1 MKQEAL
7 MKSRYLLFAL
17 FLIPHFAA
25 AQSFLTAQLT
35 PAQETEEITSSATGT
50 AAFALT
56 DEGLR
61 FFVTID
67 SLTGPITNAHIH
79 IGAAGISGPPVR
91 GILDEFEGNSA
102 TGIWTT
108 SDAEPLT
115 DELIADLFAG
125 NLYVN
130 VHTEQYP
137 AGEIRGQI
145 LPSSGTG
152 LRSVLTPAQT
162 GEEIESSGRGTA
174 SIQITEAGTLYF
186 VTVNNLTGPITN
198 AHFHR
203 GAIGNNGPVVH
214 GIFDNFVGN
223 TAFGIW
229 SESDDEPLTEENIVE
244 LLTGRLYINIH
255 TQQYPAG
262 EIHGQV
268 LPAGGW
274 GFTAE
279 IDTEQAG
286 EDINSTA
293 SGTGA
298 FTLTEA
304 GLIFYI
310 TFAELTGPMTNA
322 HFHLGA
328 SGVNGPPVRG
338 LMNDFVGTTAVGVW
352 RPTDDEPL
360 TDELLRSLITGD
372 IYVNIHSET
381 YPAGEIRGQV
391 LLDAGTNFYA
401 ELTPAAAGVDPELP
415 GRGTAFLSLTPDGL
429 AFRVTHDSLSGPLTN
444 AHFHRGEIGV
454 SGGVVRGI
462 MDDYEG
468 PTAAGVW
475 QASDPEPLNA
485 EMLHDLMTGKLY
497 INVHTE
503 ANPAGEIRGQVLLSE
518 GTSMRA
524 YLTNEQQS
532 AGVEQDASGTAALTL
547 TGSGII
553 YDITV
558 DGLSGDL
565 TNAHFHDGALGEDGG
580 VVFGI
585 MDDFV
590 GNSASGVWMAEGDTP
605 LTPELVRD
613 LLTGQLYLNVHTQAN
628 PAGEIRGQVVL
639 SDGLGAATRLDA
651 GQSTGEI
658 ESNGVGTAALTLTEA
673 GLVFDLTVADLT
685 DTFTNAHFHE
695 GFFGED
701 GPVVRGIMNDFTGS
715 RASGVWTANDPEP
728 FTTDALLNLLQG
740 GYYLNVHTATYP
752 AGEIRGQVLPSG
764 IVVTDVEQT
773 GSEVPETFVLDQNY
787 PNPFNP
793 VTTIRFA
800 LPSASHALLT
810 VYNILGQQVA
820 VPVNRDLSAGSYE
833 IRFEAHELPSG
844 VYFYRLETE
853 DAARVRSMIL
863 LK

>member
-1 MKQEAL
+1 

-17 FLIPHFAA
+17 FLIPQVTI

-35 PAQETEEITSSATGT
+35 PAQETEDVTSNATGT

-61 FFVTID
+61 FFVTVD
-67 SLTGPITNAHIH
+67 SLTGPITNAHFH
-79 IGAAGISGPPVR
+79 IGAPGISGPPVR
-91 GILDEFEGNSA
+91 GILDDFEGNSA
-102 TGIWTT
+102 SGIWTA

-115 DELIADLFAG
+115 DELITELFAG

-145 LPSSGTG
+145 LPTSGTG

-162 GEEIESSGRGTA
+162 GEEVESSGSGTA
-174 SIQITEAGTLYF
+174 SIQLTDAGVLYF

-203 GAIGNNGPVVH
+203 GAIGTNGPVVH
-214 GIFDNFVGN
+214 GIFDNFEGN
-223 TAFGIW
+223 TAFGLW
-229 SESDDEPLTEENIVE
+229 TESGDQPLTEENIVE
-244 LLTGRLYINIH
+244 LLTGRLYLNVH
-255 TQQYPAG
+255 TQAYPAG

-286 EDINSTA
+286 EGIVSEA
-293 SGTGA
+293 SGTGV

-304 GLIFYI
+304 GLIYHI
-310 TFAELTGPMTNA
+310 TFADLTGPMTNA

-328 SGVNGPPVRG
+328 TGVSGPPVRG

-352 RPTDDEPL
+352 RPTDAEPL
-360 TDELLRSLITGD
+360 TDELILSLIRGD
-372 IYVNIHSET
+372 IYVNIHSEA

-415 GRGTAFLSLTPDGL
+415 GRGTAFFSLTPDGL
-429 AFRVTHDSLSGPLTN
+429 AFRVTHDSLTGPLTN

-462 MDDYEG
+462 MDDYVG
-468 PTAAGVW
+468 STAAGVW
-475 QASDPEPLNA
+475 RPTDPEPLDA
-485 EMLHDLMTGKLY
+485 EMLRDLMTGKLY
-497 INVHTE
+497 LNVHTE
-503 ANPAGEIRGQVLLSE
+503 ANPAGEIRGQVLLAE
-518 GTSMRA
+518 GTALRA
-524 YLTNEQQS
+524 FLTNEQQS
-532 AGVEQDASGTAALTL
+532 AGVEQDASGTATLTL
-547 TGSGII
+547 TSSGVV

-558 DGLSGDL
+558 DGLSGDI
-565 TNAHFHDGALGEDGG
+565 TNAHFHDGVLGEDGG

-585 MDDFV
+585 MGDFV
-590 GNSASGVWMAEGDTP
+590 GNTASGVWLTEGDNA
-605 LTPELVRD
+605 LTPERVRD
-613 LLTGQLYLNVHTQAN
+613 LLTGRLYLNVHTEAN

-639 SDGLGAATRLDA
+639 SDGVGAAAQIDA
-651 GQSTGEI
+651 GQTTGNV
-658 ESNGVGTAALTLTEA
+658 ESNGKGTAAFTLTEA
-673 GLVFDLTVADLT
+673 GLVFDLTIAELT
-685 DTFTNAHFHE
+685 GPFTNAHFHE
-695 GFFGED
+695 GFLGED
-701 GPVVRGIMNDFTGS
+701 GPVVRGIMNDFSGS
-715 RASGVWTANDPEP
+715 RASGLWSPNDAEP
-728 FTTDALLNLLQG
+728 LTTENLLTLLQG
-740 GYYLNVHTATYP
+740 GYYVNVHTEANP

-764 IVVTDVEQT
+764 IVSTDVEQT
-773 GSEVPETFVLDQNY
+773 GNEVPKSFLLEQNF

-793 VTTIRFA
+793 STTIRFS
-800 LPSASHALLT
+800 LTSASHAMLT

-820 VPVNRDLSAGSYE
+820 VPLNRELSAGSFE
-833 IRFEAHELPSG
+833 VRFEAHDLPSG
-844 VYFYRLETE
+844 VYFYRLETK
-853 DAARVRSMIL
+853 DASQVRSMLL